1 MIMNP
6 EDQRTMSIYINLDDR
21 ERRIQCVLDFSRE
34 SFGRLL
40 AELEPQVVF
49 SFVSGFSLNEDF

>member
-1 MIMNP
+1 MI
-6 EDQRTMSIYINLDDR
+6 ER
-21 ERRIQCVLDFSRE
+21 EGYNVSMAEVLDFSRE